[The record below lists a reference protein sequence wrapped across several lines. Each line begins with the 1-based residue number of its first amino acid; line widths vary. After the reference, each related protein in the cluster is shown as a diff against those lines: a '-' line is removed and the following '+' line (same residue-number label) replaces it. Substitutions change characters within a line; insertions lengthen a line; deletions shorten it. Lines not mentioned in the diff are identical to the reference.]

1 MKCFVKITSL
11 VLAVLF
17 VCLSAGCGSGYGDAR
32 VYFELSEKP
41 ETLDA
46 QTASSDSELLIVRNI
61 YEGLL
66 RYDKVGKITEGACES
81 FEKNGLVY
89 TFKIKDGAKW
99 SDGTE
104 LTSADFAFG
113 LRRALDK
120 DTAAPFASRLYAI
133 KNAQSVCEGKA
144 NSSSLGV
151 ETPDDRTLVLTLEYE
166 DENFENALTTS
177 VAMPCNEEFFN
188 KCIGKY
194 GLASEYIISN
204 GSYSI
209 TKWNKEDFGIRIYK
223 NKEYKG
229 AFSAQNA
236 AVFIA
241 CRDEKTPLE
250 LLKDNST
257 DMAFLENSKV
267 GSARDSGINIK
278 SYQNICWIMTISG
291 GQNAKVRRAF
301 AGLVSGSIY
310 SGQLHEGFSAAE
322 SIFPE
327 VLGVTG
333 VNGIGMPSYDK
344 DASRKL
350 FSDYINT
357 LKDKTFPGMVLAYL
371 DNAEIKPA
379 VTAQAGHWQQ
389 NLSVSVNIKA
399 CELKDFS
406 QELTG
411 SNNFEFAVF
420 PVTAKSTSV
429 GEYLRNFGVNYS
441 GGDLSAV
448 QTELLKN
455 NTVIPFAFENTNIAY
470 TSAIKTLFTQPQNG
484 YVDFSFVIKEE

>member
-1 MKCFVKITSL
+1 MKYFVKITAL
-11 VLAVLF
+11 VLTLLS
-17 VCLSAGCGSGYGDAR
+17 VCLSAGCGSGHDDAR
-32 VYFELSEKP
+32 IYFELSEKP
-41 ETLDA
+41 KTLDA

-66 RYDKVGKITEGACES
+66 RYDKDGKISEGACES
-81 FEKNGLVY
+81 FEKSGLTY
-89 TFKIKDGAKW
+89 TFKIREGAKW
-99 SDGTE
+99 SDGSE

-120 DTAAPFASRLYAI
+120 KTAAPFAARLYAI
-133 KNAQSVCEGKA
+133 KNAQSVYEGKA
-144 NSSSLGV
+144 KPSSLGV
-151 ETPDDRTLVLTLEYE
+151 ETPDSRTLVLTLEYD
-166 DENFENALTTS
+166 DESFENALTTS

-223 NKEYKG
+223 NREYKG
-229 AFSAQNA
+229 DFSAQNA

-241 CRDEKTPLE
+241 CREEKTPLE
-250 LLKDNST
+250 LLNDNST

-267 GSARDSGINIK
+267 GAARKIGINIQ
-278 SYQNICWIMTISG
+278 SYQNICWIMTISN
-291 GQNAKVRRAF
+291 GQNANVRRAF
-301 AGLVSGSIY
+301 AGLVSGSVY
-310 SGQLHEGFSAAE
+310 GGQLPDGFTAAE
-322 SIFPE
+322 SVFPD

-333 VNGIGMPSYDK
+333 VNGSGVTSYDK
-344 DASRKL
+344 EASRKL

-357 LKDKTFPGMVLAYL
+357 LKDKAFPGMVLAYF

-389 NLSVSVNIKA
+389 NFSASVNIKA
-399 CELKDFS
+399 CELNDFS
-406 QELTG
+406 KELSG
-411 SNNFEFAVF
+411 DNSFEFAVF
-420 PVTAKSTSV
+420 PITVKSTSV

-441 GGDLSAV
+441 GGDLSEV
-448 QTELLKN
+448 QAELLKDN
-455 NTVIPFAFENTNIAY
+455 KVIPFAFENTNIAY

-484 YVDFSFVIKEE
+484 YVDFSFIIKEE